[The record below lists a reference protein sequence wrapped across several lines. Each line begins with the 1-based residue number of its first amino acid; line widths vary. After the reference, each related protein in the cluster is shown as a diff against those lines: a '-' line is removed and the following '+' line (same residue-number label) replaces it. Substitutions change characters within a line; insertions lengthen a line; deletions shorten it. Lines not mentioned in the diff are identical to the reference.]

1 MYLKEIKA
9 VGFKSFAEKIDI
21 EFTSGISGIV
31 GPNGSG
37 KSNVVDAV
45 RWVLG
50 EQSVKQLRGSGSM
63 SDVIFSG
70 SKSRKAANYASV
82 TLIFDNTDKYLNIDF
97 DEVAIKRTIY
107 KSGENDYSIN
117 NEKCRLKDILELLM
131 DTGAGKESFN
141 IISQGDIGNILS
153 SKAEDRRVIFE
164 DAAGVLKYKKRKD
177 EALRKLSKTHDNLD
191 RVNDIIEELKVNVE
205 PLKKQSEKAKIYKED
220 KKKLE
225 NVEIALIVNDVE
237 KYNFD
242 YKYSKEKVSTLTDKI
257 ASMLSSSSKE
267 QALVEQ
273 IKNKINKLN
282 NEIYQKQQDLIEI
295 SSRCEKLQ
303 GEKNLISERSK
314 YDSNDVKLHDNIL
327 SLKEK
332 LLDVD
337 KEISLITNEITIN
350 EDDNKKIGEE
360 LNELIIK
367 LQNFDKDKFKISN
380 ELNQKVRKIT
390 ELKHKKE
397 VLTNSIDNNSL
408 LPYGVKN
415 VLNNPKLIGI
425 HGAFGKLI
433 EYEERYSLAID
444 VALSSASSFIVC
456 DNENNAKDAI
466 NYLKQNHLGRATFMP
481 LSVIKPRNIDQ
492 ENYNK
497 IKNED
502 NFIDVAANLI
512 KCDSKYKSVT
522 LNLLGNVI
530 IVKDIDSANK
540 IAKVISNRYRIV
552 TLDGEV
558 VNTSGSITGG
568 NIQNK
573 NSILNEKYELENTI
587 KLISKVQD
595 EINELENRINEIDE
609 LFSNVDD
616 KKKSLLIT
624 SNSNLEVIKNEK
636 NRLNELNVKKELIS
650 KELNNNLNVVNNVL
664 TNEEEEIL
672 NRYYESLKEKDNK
685 TLEIEET
692 KKELENI
699 KEELANNE
707 SLLKI
712 NNSEYN
718 KLNNELKEHE
728 IKINR
733 LDVKL
738 DNLLNTLSEEYSISY
753 EYAKANYILEMEID
767 DARVLV
773 SKLKSEIKS
782 LGPVNLGSIEEYE
795 RVSERY
801 EFLIKQKEDLIKAE
815 DMLLEIIKEMDE
827 VMKEKFSE
835 TFKIIQEEFKN
846 TFRELFGGGNAE
858 LKLTDPDNLLE
869 TGIDI
874 VALPPGKKLQ
884 HISLLSG
891 GEKTLTAISL
901 LFAILK
907 TRPVPF
913 CLLDEVEAALDEVN
927 VDNFGKFLSTFRNKT
942 QFIVITHKKKTMEY
956 ADVLYG
962 ITMQESG
969 VSKLV
974 SVKLEEIKN

>member
-337 KEISLITNEITIN
+337 KEISLITNEMTIN

-360 LNELIIK
+360 LNEIIIK

-707 SLLKI
+707 SLIKI

>member
-425 HGAFGKLI
+425 HGVFGKLI

-672 NRYYESLKEKDNK
+672 NKYYESLKEKDNK

>member
-337 KEISLITNEITIN
+337 KEISLITNEMTIN

-360 LNELIIK
+360 LNEIIIK

-433 EYEERYSLAID
+433 EYEEKYSLAID

-707 SLLKI
+707 SLIKI

-795 RVSERY
+795 RVKERY
-801 EFLIKQKEDLIKAE
+801 DFLIKQKEDLINAE

>member
-117 NEKCRLKDILELLM
+117 NEKCRLKYILELLM

-282 NEIYQKQQDLIEI
+282 NEIYQNQQDLIEI

-595 EINELENRINEIDE
+595 EINEFENRINEIDE

-672 NRYYESLKEKDNK
+672 NKYYESLKEKDNK

>member
-337 KEISLITNEITIN
+337 KEISLITNEMTIN

-360 LNELIIK
+360 LNEIIIK

-624 SNSNLEVIKNEK
+624 SNSNLEVIKNER

-753 EYAKANYILEMEID
+753 EYAKTNYILEMEID

>member
-367 LQNFDKDKFKISN
+367 LQNYDKDKFKISN

-672 NRYYESLKEKDNK
+672 NKYYESLKEKDNK